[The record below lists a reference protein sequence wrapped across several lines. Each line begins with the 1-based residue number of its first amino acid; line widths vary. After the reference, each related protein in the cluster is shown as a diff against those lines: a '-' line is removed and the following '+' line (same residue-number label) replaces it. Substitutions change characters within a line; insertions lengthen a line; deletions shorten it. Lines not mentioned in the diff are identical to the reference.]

1 MPCMIETFDKAG
13 SLDIRR
19 ANRVKHF
26 VYLDQIKDQLLACG
40 AKLNDDGSDAGGG
53 LYVDNVNSRPEAE
66 ALIRRTRSARWASL
80 SASRSGAGARP
91 TSTAEAI
98 FER

>member
-1 MPCMIETFDKAG
+1 MPYMIETFDKAG

-40 AKLNDDGSDAGGG
+40 AKLNDGSDAGGG
-53 LYVDNVNSRPEAE
+53 LYVVNVDTRAEAE
-66 ALIRRTRSARWASL
+66 ALIQADPFYKVGL
-80 SASRSGAGARP
+80 
-91 TSTAEAI
+91 
-98 FER
+98 FERVEIRRWRKAYLDGRCYL